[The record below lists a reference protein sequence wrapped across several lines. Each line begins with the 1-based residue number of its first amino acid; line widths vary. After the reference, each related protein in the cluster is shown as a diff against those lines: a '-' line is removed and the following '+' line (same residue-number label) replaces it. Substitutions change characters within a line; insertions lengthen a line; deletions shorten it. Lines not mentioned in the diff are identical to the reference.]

1 MKWLNKS
8 CRLSHLYF
16 LSSLHFLYISMQVI
30 IQDSDFLHPKKYWY
44 KTNLLLI
51 HQFMIKDYIYRHH
64 LMMIKEEFSNHLVG
78 APIVKI

>member
-1 MKWLNKS
+1 
-8 CRLSHLYF
+8 
-16 LSSLHFLYISMQVI
+16 MQVI

-78 APIVKI
+78 APVVKVWDQDVCSPCDLRFKRCSC